1 VRATWTAAIAAVV
14 LLAGC
19 LDLSTDPNEIVAIE
33 MSRPAW
39 PSVVIGDTLRDA
51 DGVVAPLAAQLF
63 QASGDL
69 VTGTPIAFLTADTA
83 AVQISTDG
91 VVTGKAAAASVRIFA
106 SGAGLQSI
114 PDTLAVVP
122 APDTIFRQGTTAP
135 IQYLFPDEPTTNISA
150 DVTFKVQS
158 TPAGAT
164 AVGVAKWI
172 VQFRLLYRGVIIDPT
187 DSATVFLTNGVRV
200 RPSYV
205 DTTDAQGLV
214 TRKIRFRAGT
224 GNVPQEDSLTVLAWA
239 RYRGGLVKGDTVRAV
254 VQVKPKL

>member
-1 VRATWTAAIAAVV
+1 MAAAL

-51 DGVVAPLAAQLF
+51 EGVATPLVAQLF
-63 QASGDL
+63 DASGSL
-69 VTGTPIAFLTADTA
+69 VTGTPIAFLTPDTA
-83 AVQISTDG
+83 AITVSSDG
-91 VVTGKAAAASVRIFA
+91 VVTGKAAATSVRIFA
-106 SGAGLQSI
+106 SGAGLQGI

-150 DVTFKVQS
+150 DVTFKVES

-172 VQFRLLYRGVIIDPT
+172 VQFKLLYKGVVIDPT

-214 TRKIRFRAGT
+214 TRKIRFRAVT
-224 GNVPQEDSLTVLAWA
+224 GNLPQEDSLTVLAWA